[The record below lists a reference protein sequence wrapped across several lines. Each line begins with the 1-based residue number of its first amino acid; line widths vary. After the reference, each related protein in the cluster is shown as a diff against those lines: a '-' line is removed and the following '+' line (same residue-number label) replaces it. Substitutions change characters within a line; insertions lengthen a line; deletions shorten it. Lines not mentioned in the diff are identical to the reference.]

1 MADEQELQNKIDD
14 YLLISVIGTGK
25 TAQIWEVMHEQSGQ
39 MLAMKLLLPEA
50 MADAE
55 EKAFLKHE
63 AKVAEQLEHPNL
75 IRPHG
80 LVMRKTECYFLM
92 ELFKTPNL
100 KQFIHADRAGVHE
113 RFRKLVEGT
122 CAGLGHM
129 HDKGWVHKDIKPDNI
144 LLNRAGEVRLIDF
157 SLAVRKA
164 GGLSKLLGG
173 GKGAIRG
180 TRTYLAPETIRKEPS
195 TPATDIYSL
204 GITFY
209 EALVGFPPFKGDT
222 PQDLLRKHIAAACPP
237 PSLANSDV
245 TPEMDEFILKMLAK
259 KPKDRFQSMDEVL
272 SAFANIQVFKVLD
285 EEEAEKQKAEEEARI
300 AAGEKSPEEEEL
312 EELMMN
318 RRDSRTDARIR
329 ELLDG
334 NPKLQEEFKRLQVK
348 QAEAEERRQAE
359 LKRRADKLSKEQSSA
374 GPEKKKKKPKP
385 KPAAPQP
392 AAQQPVPQMPYPQQP
407 AMGYPPGYP
416 QMPPGYPQQMPG
428 YAPPPGYGQPP
439 APMPGMP
446 QPPGYPQQPP
456 VAMPPQGQMPPQQMP
471 PQGVPQQS
479 QPGQQQP
486 GQPQPPAQQ
495 PPTQQPPTQQP
506 ATPAAQEPQQP
517 KKKGDDMEFMTELPE
532 IE

>member
-50 MADAE
+50 MADSE

-63 AKVAEQLEHPNL
+63 AKVAEQFEHPNL
-75 IRPHG
+75 IRAHG

-100 KQFIHADRAGVHE
+100 KQFIHVDKPGVHE
-113 RFRKLVEGT
+113 RFRKLVEGA

-129 HDKGWVHKDIKPDNI
+129 HDKGWVHKDVKPDNI

-164 GGLSKLLGG
+164 GGLAKLLGG

-209 EALVGFPPFKGDT
+209 EALVGNPPFKGDS
-222 PQDLLRKHIAAACPP
+222 PQDLLRKHIAAPCPA
-237 PSLANSDV
+237 PSIANPDV
-245 TPEMDEFILKMLAK
+245 TPEMDQFILKMLAK
-259 KPKDRFQSMDEVL
+259 RPKDRFQSMEEVL
-272 SAFANIQVFKVLD
+272 ASFASVQVFKVLE
-285 EEEAEKQKAEEEARI
+285 EEEAEKKKAEEEARI
-300 AAGEKSPEEEEL
+300 AAGGKSSEEVEL
-312 EELMMN
+312 EELVMN

-329 ELLDG
+329 ELLTG

-348 QAEAEERRQAE
+348 QAEAEERRKAE
-359 LKRRADKLSKEQSSA
+359 MKRRADRLSKGKA
-374 GPEKKKKKPKP
+374 DTAPEKKKPKP
-385 KPAAPQP
+385 RPAAPQP
-392 AAQQPVPQMPYPQQP
+392 SAPQPAVQQPVPQMPYPQQP
-407 AMGYPPGYP
+407 AVGYPPGYP
-416 QMPPGYPQQMPG
+416 QMPPGYPPQMPG
-428 YAPPPGYGQPP
+428 YAPPGYGQPGM
-439 APMPGMP
+439 PMPGMP
-446 QPPGYPQQPP
+446 MPGGYPQQPA
-456 VAMPPQGQMPPQQMP
+456 VGMPPQGQVPPQQMP
-471 PQGVPQQS
+471 PEGVPQQQS
-479 QPGQQQP
+479 PAAQAPAPQQQP
-486 GQPQPPAQQ
+486 KP
-495 PPTQQPPTQQP
+495 QQP
-506 ATPAAQEPQQP
+506 AVKKPQP
-517 KKKGDDMEFMTELPE
+517 TKRNDDDLEVMTELPD